1 MKILAT
7 LLSIFISTNIFC
19 QLTFESTEIYKD
31 SLGLVVK
38 KYSPHIFKFDTDWD
52 INTNRFIGN
61 NPVKLIIEN
70 VETNEKKELY
80 ILDVVDITN
89 TSTAFTIDG
98 TNEFDI
104 IDIKVVAT
112 FSPYIEDIQF
122 YKGNK
127 SFGFK

>member
-98 TNEFDI
+98 TNDFDI
-104 IDIKVVAT
+104 IDIKVVTA
-112 FSPYIEDIQF
+112 FSPYIQDIQF